1 MEVFIITPFPDSIN
15 VLIENN
21 IANQGIKKRLLNLEV
36 VNLRDFT
43 SDNYKKIDDEP
54 YGGGSG
60 MVMMC
65 KPLFDAI
72 EYCISKSKKKPKV
85 IFPSPKGKVLNHS
98 ISSDLSK
105 ESSIVFICGHYKGI
119 DERVIE
125 KYVTHEYSL
134 GDFVMTNGEVPVMAM
149 LDSIIRL
156 IPGTLNKLDS
166 ALTDSFTSDLLD
178 HPHYTQP
185 RKIGDMVVP
194 EILISG
200 HHGQIDT
207 WRKMQKEKITMKKRP
222 DIWEKFQKL
231 KESEKDN
238 E

>member
-98 ISSDLSK
+98 ISSNLSK

-125 KYVTHEYSL
+125 KYVDLEISI
-134 GDFVMTNGEVPVMAM
+134 GDYIISNGELSTMIIF
-149 LDSIIRL
+149 DSIARL
-156 IPGTLNKLDS
+156 VPGVLNDLNS
-166 ALTDSFTSDLLD
+166 AMTDSFVDDLLD
-178 HPHYTQP
+178 APYFTRP
-185 RKIGDMVVP
+185 NEIDGLKVP
-194 EILISG
+194 EVLLSG
-200 HHGQIDT
+200 NHEAIRK
-207 WRKMQKEKITMKKRP
+207 WRNDKKIEITKDRRP
-222 DIWEKFQKL
+222 DLFKK
-231 KESEKDN
+231 K
-238 E
+238 

>member
-21 IANQGIKKRLLNLEV
+21 IANQGIKKRLLDLEV

-72 EYCISKSKKKPKV
+72 DYCISKSKNKPKV

-105 ESSIVFICGHYKGI
+105 ESSLVFICGHYKGI

-125 KYVTHEYSL
+125 KYVDLEISI
-134 GDFVMTNGEVPVMAM
+134 GDYIISNGELSTMIIF
-149 LDSIIRL
+149 DSIARL
-156 IPGTLNKLDS
+156 IPGVLNDLNS
-166 ALTDSFTSDLLD
+166 AMTDSFVDDLLD
-178 HPHYTQP
+178 APYFTRP
-185 RKIGDMVVP
+185 NEIDGLKVP
-194 EILISG
+194 EVLLSG
-200 HHGQIDT
+200 NHEAIKK
-207 WRKMQKEKITMKKRP
+207 WRNNKKIEITKDRRP
-222 DIWEKFQKL
+222 DLL
-231 KESEKDN
+231 KKK
-238 E
+238 